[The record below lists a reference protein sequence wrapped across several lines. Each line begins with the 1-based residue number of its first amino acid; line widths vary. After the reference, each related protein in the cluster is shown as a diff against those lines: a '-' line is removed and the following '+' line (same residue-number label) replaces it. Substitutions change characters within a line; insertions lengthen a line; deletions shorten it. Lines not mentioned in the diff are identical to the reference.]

1 MTPSQKNAKCLE
13 NSANPASN
21 THTMSKPLFIFE
33 MANNHMGD
41 TAHGVAIIRA
51 IREACEGF
59 DFDFAFKLQ
68 YRDLDSFI
76 HPSFKGRDDV
86 KYVKRFEETR
96 LSQAQFQTLIDTMC
110 ECGFKTVCTPFD
122 EKSVDLIE
130 AQGIEMI
137 KIASCSLTDWPLLER
152 IAQSDKPIIA
162 STAGATQEDV
172 DNVTSFFL
180 HRSKNLT
187 LMHCVAEYPTPDT
200 NLHISRID
208 ALLQR
213 YPDVRIGFS
222 THEAPDRNE
231 PVMLALAKGA
241 TVFEKHVGLPTG
253 QYALNAYSANP
264 QQVRAW
270 LSAAAMAQSMC
281 GSETWPPATKNESDS
296 LESLRRAIFLT
307 RNIAAG
313 ETISNDAVCFAF
325 PPAPG
330 QISAN
335 QWSKYNRFV
344 ARQPLESGTPL
355 LAAEVDVNNERAEV
369 RAAVTAVCHLLK
381 EGNIVVPGKSDLEIS
396 HHYGMERFAEYG
408 LIMMTVVN
416 REYCKKLLA
425 MLPGQT
431 HPEQYHK
438 QKEETFVILHG
449 KITIWLDGQ
458 PIEAERGDVITVQRG
473 VRHKFHTQEG
483 VVFEE
488 ISSTHY
494 HDDSFYTDASIHA
507 NSRRKTLL
515 THWM

>member
-1 MTPSQKNAKCLE
+1 
-13 NSANPASN
+13 
-21 THTMSKPLFIFE
+21 MSKPLFIFE

-51 IREACEGF
+51 IRAACEGF

-96 LSQAQFQTLIDTMC
+96 LSHAQFQTLLDAMR

-122 EKSVDLIE
+122 EASVDLIE
-130 AQGIEMI
+130 RQGIEVI

-152 IAQSDKPIIA
+152 IARSDKPVVA
-162 STAGATQEDV
+162 STAGASPEEV
-172 DNVTSFFL
+172 DNVASFFL
-180 HRSKNLT
+180 HRGKDLT
-187 LMHCVAEYPTPDT
+187 LMHCVAEYPTPDA
-200 NLHISRID
+200 NLHIARID
-208 ALLQR
+208 ALRRR
-213 YPDVRIGFS
+213 YPEVRIGFS
-222 THEAPDRNE
+222 THEAPERTE

-241 TVFEKHVGLPTG
+241 TVFEKHVGLPTEK
-253 QYALNAYSANP
+253 YALNAYSADP

-270 LSAAAMAQSMC
+270 LAAAALAQTMC
-281 GSETWPPATKNESDS
+281 GSESWPPATRAESES
-296 LESLRRAIFLT
+296 LESLRRAVFLT

-313 ETISNDAVCFAF
+313 EAVTDDAVCFAF
-325 PPAPG
+325 PPVPG
-330 QISAN
+330 QIAAN

-344 ARQPLESGTPL
+344 ARQALKAGSPL
-355 LAAEVDVNNERAEV
+355 LRDEVEVSNEREQV
-369 RAAVTAVCHLLK
+369 FVAVTAVRQLLK
-381 EGNIVVPGKSDLEIS
+381 DGNIVVPGQSDLEIS

-416 REYCKKLLA
+416 REYCKKLIA

-431 HPEQYHK
+431 HPEQYHR

-449 KITIWLDGQ
+449 RMTIWLDGQ
-458 PIEAERGDVITVQRG
+458 AIEAARGDVVTVQRG
-473 VRHKFHTQEG
+473 VRHKFHSAEG

-494 HDDSFYTDASIHA
+494 ADDSFYTDAAINA
-507 NSRRKTLL
+507 NPRRKTLL
-515 THWM
+515 TYWL